1 MINIQKEKREKVLK
15 FIENFQK
22 SKDNFYIKYKFDN
35 KDVSISKEELSLLN
49 DERIINKIHNNI
61 YHYAVNVVSVE
72 DFYDYNI
79 LKSNMKRWK
88 RILREFGYDISLY
101 NIDLF
106 IYMDLTSTCMN
117 KSCIKYNVGKELESR
132 FHIIKFIKELDDM
145 LSRRDYIKIVKYSL
159 MLCEPSLLEKLMYYV
174 DLKDELESV
183 YNIKLPQKIN
193 GKKIYNILKN
203 KEKNSNSIE

>member
-1 MINIQKEKREKVLK
+1 MINIQKEKREKVIK

-79 LKSNMKRWK
+79 LKSNVKRWK
-88 RILREFGYDISLY
+88 RILREVGYDISLY

-117 KSCIKYNVGKELESR
+117 KSCIKDNISKELEPKI
-132 FHIIKFIKELDDM
+132 HIIKFIKELDGM

-159 MLCEPSLLEKLMYYV
+159 ILCEPSLLEKLMYYI